1 MDHQQAIQLGA
12 AERYLLG
19 ELPAPQRAEF
29 EEHFFDC
36 RDCAAELRMTA
47 DFLDI
52 ARQELKGG
60 QVRSA
65 APKASRRTWLELF
78 ARPAVLAP
86 AFGLLLAVIAYQNT
100 VVLPRFSG
108 QITRL
113 RQPGIATT
121 VSLIGGNSRGDA
133 LPSISGSAGQ
143 PLLLSLDIPAARPYP
158 GYACELIDAS
168 GVVVWRLLVSPAQA
182 QDTVSISVPAGVLR
196 AGDYT
201 LVVQG
206 IETQDHGSL
215 GKPGVSDLARYRFAL
230 SPSP

>member
-12 AERYLLG
+12 VERYLLG
-19 ELPAPQRAEF
+19 ELPAPQRAQF

-36 RDCAAELRMTA
+36 RECASELRMTA
-47 DFLDI
+47 DFFDI
-52 ARQELKGG
+52 ARQELKSGNL
-60 QVRSA
+60 RSA
-65 APKASRRTWLELF
+65 TPKRVKRSWLELF
-78 ARPAVLAP
+78 TRPAVLAP

-113 RQPGIATT
+113 RQPGIVTM

-133 LPSISGSAGQ
+133 LPSISAAAGQ
-143 PLLLSLDIPAARPYP
+143 PLLLSVDIPATRPYP
-158 GYACELIDAS
+158 GYACVLVDAS
-168 GVVVWRLLVSPAQA
+168 GAVVWRLLVSPAQA

-196 AGDYT
+196 AGNYT

-206 IETQDHGSL
+206 LAPQDHSDRGN
-215 GKPGVSDLARYRFAL
+215 PQASDLARYRFAL

>member
-12 AERYLLG
+12 VEKYLLG
-19 ELPAPQRAEF
+19 ELPGPQRAEF

-36 RDCAAELRMTA
+36 RECASELRMTA

-52 ARQELKGG
+52 AREELKSRNLG
-60 QVRSA
+60 SP
-65 APKASRRTWLELF
+65 APKRLKRSWLELF

-100 VVLPRFSG
+100 VVLPRFSA

-113 RQPGIATT
+113 RQPGIVTM
-121 VSLIGGNSRGDA
+121 VSLIGGNSRGNA

-143 PLLLSLDIPAARPYP
+143 PLLLSLDIPATRPFP
-158 GYACELIDAS
+158 GYACVLIDAS
-168 GVVVWRLLVSPAQA
+168 GAVVWRLLVSPAQA
-182 QDTVSISVPAGVLR
+182 QDTVSINVPAGVLR

-201 LVVQG
+201 LLVQG
-206 IETQDHGSL
+206 LETEEPGTE
-215 GKPGVSDLARYRFAL
+215 GKARVSDLARYRFAL
-230 SPSP
+230 SPGP